1 MDVVY
6 EQTHGAFNGFNR
18 AQAAVLECAILV
30 SRLHMLPA
38 EKIDAELKYLAIA
51 IDKTAGPAEREA
63 WSWLL
68 ERIEQ
73 FRAETNQPMQ
83 LGKD

>member
-1 MDVVY
+1 
-6 EQTHGAFNGFNR
+6 
-18 AQAAVLECAILV
+18 
-30 SRLHMLPA
+30 MLPA
-38 EKIDAELKYLAIA
+38 EKIDAELEYLAIA

-73 FRAETNQPMQ
+73 FRAEANQPMQ
-83 LGKD
+83 LRED

>member
-1 MDVVY
+1 
-6 EQTHGAFNGFNR
+6 
-18 AQAAVLECAILV
+18 
-30 SRLHMLPA
+30 MLPA
-38 EKIDAELKYLAIA
+38 EKIDAELKYLEIA

-73 FRAETNQPMQ
+73 FRTDANKPMQ
-83 LGKD
+83 LREELTQ